1 MRRVVQKAAGGFSVG
16 LTGCC
21 VELARTCGLR
31 ALAGEVNAGLNGRV
45 TCLKERKDMA
55 WKLTDPM
62 FDQEVSRLSSGE
74 ESGRWGGAAI
84 KD

>member
-1 MRRVVQKAAGGFSVG
+1 MRRVVQKPAGGFSVG

-31 ALAGEVNAGLNGRV
+31 ALAGEVNAGLNSRV
-45 TCLKERKDMA
+45 TCLKEWKDMA

-62 FDQEVSRLSSGE
+62 FDQEVSKRRGE
-74 ESGRWGGAAI
+74 RKVGESGDQGWC
-84 KD
+84 